1 MKIKTVSHYLVRLND
16 YLFLNGQNVFTRNL
30 DVATKFAMHEEASDL
45 AKRNGGSVVKVET
58 SFIEVAED
66 LPNEKSN

>member
-1 MKIKTVSHYLVRLND
+1 M
-16 YLFLNGQNVFTRNL
+16 
-30 DVATKFAMHEEASDL
+30 ATKFAIHGEASDL

>member
-1 MKIKTVSHYLVRLND
+1 MRLRD
-16 YLFLNGQNVFTRNL
+16 CPEGTLLL
-30 DVATKFAMHEEASDL
+30 LEAL